1 MEKAR
6 EFQKNMHFFFIDYT
20 KDLDCVY
27 HNKQWNIPKEIE
39 IPDHLTCL
47 LRSLYVDHK
56 ATVRTRHVTMGWFK
70 IGKGVQQGY
79 ILSPCLF
86 NFDAEYSCKMS
97 DWMNQ
102 ELESRSLEEIT
113 RASDMQM
120 IPL

>member
-1 MEKAR
+1 MGIQDR
-6 EFQKNMHFFFIDYT
+6 
-20 KDLDCVY
+20 
-27 HNKQWNIPKEIE
+27 
-39 IPDHLTCL
+39 LTCL
-47 LRSLYVDHK
+47 LRNLYEGQEP
-56 ATVRTRHVTMGWFK
+56 TVRILHGTSNWFT